1 MSGPRSVLAQE
12 TLRAPFYLS
21 TTLFSHRQLSGK
33 YTSLADMQSTA
44 SVLPVALVVEAV
56 RGGEQLHFHY
66 SLSQTGQVL
75 DRTWLLA
82 GMPLGKTHIQEF
94 LQPSQYRS

>member
-1 MSGPRSVLAQE
+1 
-12 TLRAPFYLS
+12 
-21 TTLFSHRQLSGK
+21 
-33 YTSLADMQSTA
+33 MQSTA

-66 SLSQTGQVL
+66 ALSQTGQVL
-75 DRTWLLA
+75 DRTWLPA

-94 LQPSQYRS
+94 LQPSQYRSQNPCPLADAVGVGMKSSIKNQNNLT